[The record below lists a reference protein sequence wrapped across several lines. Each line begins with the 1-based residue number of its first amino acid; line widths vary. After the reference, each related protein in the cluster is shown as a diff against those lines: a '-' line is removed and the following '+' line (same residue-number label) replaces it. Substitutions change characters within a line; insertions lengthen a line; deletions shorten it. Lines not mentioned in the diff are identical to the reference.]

1 MPTYDE
7 NEVRRRVQQE
17 VDSLSDSELRTFRY
31 SQSSLEQWIYRTAH
45 AIGRMLSAPFRWVAN
60 LIRGLLDGLFGG

>member
-7 NEVRRRVQQE
+7 DEVRRRVQQE
-17 VDSLSDSELRTFRY
+17 VESLSDHELRTFRY
-31 SQSSLEQWIYRTAH
+31 SRSSLEDWIYRTAR

-60 LIRGLLDGLFGG
+60 LIRGLLDGLFGR